1 MKKQKGGAPFK
12 FSLPR
17 RLLVVFLAFVMLPY
31 AVGMVFAMRMAQSAI
46 PGAEQTYKTRVA
58 SLAEQLDTEL
68 SRIESQVYYNIRRTP
83 LQYMSLVSADFSFPE
98 IYDSVVDTRDIVYAL
113 RNSSGLLEKSTVYF
127 PLIGRK
133 ISSDGSFV
141 PFTEKDKQF
150 LDMYRQ
156 REDMGFLATVDGE
169 LCMLSDS
176 RRVAGSARRANSPEA
191 AVLRLDFSDRA
202 LEQWCDIFP
211 QESQICLI
219 GAPWN
224 GEPYFLSAGETRYAP
239 AALKKDMVDLIGRQ
253 PDDADTSVL
262 RMDGEETLRIVCRVG
277 QRPLW
282 VGSYMDAAILK
293 SATSTFTIWQI
304 VLTAFLLLQVGVFFY
319 LMRRMVAQPINR
331 FAGEVQRLEK
341 EGMLQLAETPSNDMD
356 FLYEAFLGVSGK
368 LKAAL
373 EQSYKN
379 KVLIY
384 QAEIKYLQAQVNP
397 HFLYNSFYHLYR
409 MAKMEDNEG
418 VAEMSRRLSSYYRY
432 ITRSDQNEVPL
443 EMEYQNI
450 VDYTDIQT
458 IRFGDRI
465 QVELEPLPDA
475 YKNLTV
481 PRFVLQPLFENAY
494 YHGVEKQQSGRI
506 RLQFRPEPGAL
517 VILVENN
524 GACTDEE
531 LAAITQYLA
540 RSEAGEKIT
549 ALKNVKGRMRLLGG
563 DLSIS
568 RGSLGGFCAAL
579 TLPCKNKNSV
589 EEEKDENAADR
600 G

>member
-1 MKKQKGGAPFK
+1 MKKQKSGAPFK

-31 AVGMVFAMRMAQSAI
+31 AVGMTFAIRMAQSAI
-46 PGAEQTYKTRVA
+46 PGVEQTYKTRVA

-68 SRIESQVYYNIRRTP
+68 SRIESQVIYNVRRTP
-83 LQYMSLVSADFSFPE
+83 LQFMSLVTPAFSFPE
-98 IYDSVVDTRDIVYAL
+98 IYASVVETQNIVYAL
-113 RNSSGLLEKSTVYF
+113 RNSSGLLEKTTVYF

-141 PFTEKDKQF
+141 PFTKKDEQF
-150 LDMYRQ
+150 LDLYQR
-156 REDMGFLATVDGE
+156 REDMSFLATVDGT

-176 RRVAGSARRANSPEA
+176 RRVAGSARKANSPDA
-191 AVLRLDFSDRA
+191 AVLRLEFSDRA

-211 QESQICLI
+211 KESQICLI

-239 AALKKDMVDLIGRQ
+239 AALKKDLVDFIGKK
-253 PDDADTSVL
+253 PDGTDTSVQH
-262 RMDGEETLRIVCRVG
+262 MNGEETLRIVCRVG
-277 QRPLW
+277 QRSMW
-282 VGSYMDAAILK
+282 VGSYMDAAVLK
-293 SATSTFTIWQI
+293 SATSVFTVWQI
-304 VLTAFLLLQVGVFFY
+304 ALTAFLLLQVGIFFY

-341 EGMLQLAETPSNDMD
+341 EGMLQLAETPGNDMD
-356 FLYEAFLGVSGK
+356 FLYEAFRGVSGK

-506 RLQFRPEPGAL
+506 RLHFRPEPGAL

-531 LAAITQYLA
+531 LAAITQYLS
-540 RSEAGEKIT
+540 RSEEGEKIT

-579 TLPCKNKNSV
+579 TLPCG
-589 EEEKDENAADR
+589 EKEQIQ
-600 G
+600 GGEK

>member
-1 MKKQKGGAPFK
+1 M
-12 FSLPR
+12 
-17 RLLVVFLAFVMLPY
+17 
-31 AVGMVFAMRMAQSAI
+31 
-46 PGAEQTYKTRVA
+46 
-58 SLAEQLDTEL
+58 
-68 SRIESQVYYNIRRTP
+68 
-83 LQYMSLVSADFSFPE
+83 
-98 IYDSVVDTRDIVYAL
+98 
-113 RNSSGLLEKSTVYF
+113 
-127 PLIGRK
+127 
-133 ISSDGSFV
+133 
-141 PFTEKDKQF
+141 
-150 LDMYRQ
+150 
-156 REDMGFLATVDGE
+156 
-169 LCMLSDS
+169 
-176 RRVAGSARRANSPEA
+176 
-191 AVLRLDFSDRA
+191 
-202 LEQWCDIFP
+202 
-211 QESQICLI
+211 
-219 GAPWN
+219 
-224 GEPYFLSAGETRYAP
+224 
-239 AALKKDMVDLIGRQ
+239 
-253 PDDADTSVL
+253 
-262 RMDGEETLRIVCRVG
+262 
-277 QRPLW
+277 
-282 VGSYMDAAILK
+282 
-293 SATSTFTIWQI
+293 
-304 VLTAFLLLQVGVFFY
+304 
-319 LMRRMVAQPINR
+319 
-331 FAGEVQRLEK
+331 
-341 EGMLQLAETPSNDMD
+341 
-356 FLYEAFLGVSGK
+356 SGK

-531 LAAITQYLA
+531 LAAITQYLS
-540 RSEAGEKIT
+540 RSEEGEKIT

-579 TLPCKNKNSV
+579 TLPCG
-589 EEEKDENAADR
+589 EKEQTQ
-600 G
+600 GGEK